1 MTKYNV
7 YIFTGIPD
15 YGTSG
20 SVEVKKMSLTEC
32 FNKVF
37 NKYYERNMKDF
48 FDKGFSYDIKEM
60 TVKDIFDA
68 VGNKTVFIPFSV
80 SVDKKEVINYINA
93 GFSVAFMKA
102 REFKKMQKE
111 YKESL

>member
-20 SVEVKKMSLTEC
+20 SVEVQKMSLTEC

-60 TVKDIFDA
+60 TVKDIWNAAGGICCPATAMTQTAA
-68 VGNKTVFIPFSV
+68 VRPTKYARTWNTVT
-80 SVDKKEVINYINA
+80 
-93 GFSVAFMKA
+93 A
-102 REFKKMQKE
+102 RQEI
-111 YKESL
+111 

>member
-20 SVEVKKMSLTEC
+20 SVEVQKMNLAEC

-37 NKYYERNMKDF
+37 TKYYERNMKDF
-48 FDKGFSYDIKEM
+48 FDKGFFYAIKEM

-80 SVDKKEVINYINA
+80 SVVREDVIKYLNT

-102 REFKKMQKE
+102 GEFKKMQKA
-111 YKESL
+111 YKEYV

>member
-1 MTKYNV
+1 MKYNV
-7 YIFTGIPD
+7 YRFTGIPS

-20 SVEVKKMSLTEC
+20 SVEVQKMSLMEC

-37 NKYYERNMKDF
+37 SAYYERNMRDF
-48 FDKGFSYDIKEM
+48 LARSFSYDIKKM

-80 SVDKKEVINYINA
+80 SVCREEVIKYLDA

-102 REFKKMQKE
+102 TEFKQMQKA
-111 YKESL
+111 YKEYV

>member
-20 SVEVKKMSLTEC
+20 SVEVQKMSLLEC
-32 FNKVF
+32 FENVF
-37 NKYYERNMKDF
+37 TKYYERNMKDF

-68 VGNKTVFIPFSV
+68 IGNKTVFIPFSV
-80 SVDKKEVINYINA
+80 SVVREDVIKYLNA
-93 GFSVAFMKA
+93 GLQVLFMKA
-102 REFKKMQKE
+102 GEFKKMQKA
-111 YKESL
+111 YKEFV

>member
-1 MTKYNV
+1 MKYNV
-7 YIFTGIPD
+7 YIFTGIPS

-20 SVEVKKMSLTEC
+20 SVKVKKMSLMEC

-37 NKYYERNMKDF
+37 SSYYERNMRDF
-48 FDKGFSYDIKEM
+48 LARSFSYDIKKM

-80 SVDKKEVINYINA
+80 SVDKEEVINYLNA
-93 GFSVAFMKA
+93 GFSVVFMKTT
-102 REFKKMQKE
+102 EFKQMQKA
-111 YKESL
+111 YKEYV

>member
-1 MTKYNV
+1 MKYNV

-15 YGTSG
+15 YRTSG
-20 SVEVKKMSLTEC
+20 SVEVQKMSLLEC

-37 NKYYERNMKDF
+37 TKYYERNMKDF

-80 SVDKKEVINYINA
+80 SVVREDVIKYLNA

-102 REFKKMQKE
+102 KEFKQMQKA
-111 YKESL
+111 YKEYV